1 MNIYIL
7 NNLGKKIFVRAV
19 SKPSDTPG
27 VLNDLVLELHAKMP
41 KKNKDTIAILR
52 VENED
57 AEWFSDQNPDA
68 SIQIDNKLD
77 WKLNFK
83 LKKEDGDVIL
93 ELTARNGKSF

>member
-7 NNLGKKIFVRAV
+7 NNLGKKIFVRVV

-52 VENED
+52 VEND
-57 AEWFSDQNPDA
+57 DSEWLSDQNPDA

-77 WKLNFK
+77 WELNFK

-93 ELTARNGKSF
+93 ELAACNGKSF